1 MGRAGKALKKVMK
14 DYKILQNHLAVL
26 MGIDRSNVSRWV
38 NESRD
43 PSGESIVDLKRSL
56 TKINPAAAEDFVKYF
71 LYTDIVPID
80 PTQGDQL
87 RKPRKIRTSKPKT
100 P

>member
-14 DYKILQNHLAVL
+14 DYKILQNRLAL
-26 MGIDRSNVSRWV
+26 IMGIDRSNVSRWV

-43 PSGESIVDLKRSL
+43 PSGESIVDLKRAL
-56 TKINPAAAEDFVKYF
+56 TEINPSAADDFVKYF
-71 LYTDIVPID
+71 LYADIAPID
-80 PTQGDQL
+80 PNQGDRL
-87 RKPRKIRTSKPKT
+87 RKPRKKRTPKPKI

>member
-14 DYKILQNHLAVL
+14 DYRILQNHLAVK

-43 PSGESIVDLKRSL
+43 PSGESIVDLKRAL
-56 TKINPAAAEDFVKYF
+56 TEINPAAAEDFVKYF
-71 LYTDIVPID
+71 LYADIAPID
-80 PTQGDQL
+80 SNPVDRL
-87 RKPRKIRTSKPKT
+87 RKPRKIRTQKPKT